1 MKSSEDKMKQ
11 LMLEYS
17 KKKLAKVYGIMKKI
31 SEDLN
36 IFIQKLIVVLD
47 IMYRMVTR
55 YIRIK

>member
-36 IFIQKLIVVLD
+36 IFI
-47 IMYRMVTR
+47 
-55 YIRIK
+55 